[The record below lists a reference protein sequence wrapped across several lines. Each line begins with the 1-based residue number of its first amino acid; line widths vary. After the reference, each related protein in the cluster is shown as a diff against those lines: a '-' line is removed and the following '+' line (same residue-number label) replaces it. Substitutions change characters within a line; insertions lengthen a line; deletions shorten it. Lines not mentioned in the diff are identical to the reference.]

1 VRRVALVALAFGV
14 LGTSAACGGGAK
26 KAEPAADLLHP
37 QALTAKAPTRFDVT
51 FTTTKGD
58 FTITVERSWA
68 PNGAD
73 RFYNLAKAHFFDGVK
88 FFRVVPNFVVQFGI
102 SPDPEVSKQ
111 WRSAAIPDDIV
122 TVHNERGGVTFAAA
136 GPNTRTT
143 QVFINLGDNRSLDN
157 SGFAPFGAVTHG
169 MDVVSKLY
177 AGYGDEPTP
186 HQAEM
191 QLQGNAWLEKTYP
204 KLDSIKTARVTS
216 ESNPALP

>member
-1 VRRVALVALAFGV
+1 MRRFGLLALALAV
-14 LGTSAACGGGAK
+14 SAAVAACGGGK
-26 KAEPAADLLHP
+26 PAGPA
-37 QALTAKAPTRFDVT
+37 QALLQPEKLTVKAPQIFDAT
-51 FTTTKGD
+51 FKTTKGD
-58 FTITVERSWA
+58 FTIEVHRSWA
-68 PNGAD
+68 RHGAD
-73 RFYNLAKAHFFDGVK
+73 RFYNLVRSGFYDGAT

-102 SPDPEVSKQ
+102 SPDPAVSKE

-157 SGFAPFGAVTHG
+157 NGFAPFGAVTHG

-204 KLDSIKTARVTS
+204 KLDSIKTARITS
-216 ESNPALP
+216 ESNPELP